1 MAVALKLTPQAKV
14 IIQLILTK
22 ITNRI
27 LKLKL
32 PLYMKDPIFL
42 GS

>member
-1 MAVALKLTPQAKV
+1 MAVALKLTPRAKV

-22 ITNRI
+22 ITHRI

-32 PLYMKDPIFL
+32 QLYMKDPVF
-42 GS
+42 